1 MKEQKIMLKVK
12 GITAKQ
18 WSNLLLE
25 FNLIKKA
32 WKSYGVNIDI
42 TAHGLKNAIKWG
54 TQRYVITR
62 SDRPSSE

>member
-1 MKEQKIMLKVK
+1 MKEQKITLKVN
-12 GITAKQ
+12 GITTKQ
-18 WSNLLLE
+18 WPNLLLE

-32 WKSYGVNIDI
+32 WKSYGVKLVI

-54 TQRYVITR
+54 TQKYVITR

>member
-1 MKEQKIMLKVK
+1 MKEQKIMLKVN

-32 WKSYGVNIDI
+32 WKPYGVNIDI
-42 TAHGLKNAIKWG
+42 SAEGLKKAIKWG
-54 TQRYVITR
+54 TQRYAITR
-62 SDRPSSE
+62 SDRPSGK

>member
-42 TAHGLKNAIKWG
+42 TAHGLKNVIKWG
-54 TQRYVITR
+54 TQKYVITR